1 LFDKKFV
8 FLLYIQNIEVK
19 GFEMV
24 EFLLITLVIS
34 ILAMMFGNGFGVVL
48 GLVGLCLSIVLLLI
62 YGLFAGFGVLFEGLY
77 LLLTNLSL
85 GGGIVLACL
94 LVAVVLFVFLKKKEI
109 I

>member
-1 LFDKKFV
+1 MFDKKFV

-62 YGLFAGFGVLFEGLY
+62 YWLFAGFGVLFGGLY

-94 LVAVVLFVFLKKKEI
+94 LVAVVLFVLKKKEI

>member
-1 LFDKKFV
+1 
-8 FLLYIQNIEVK
+8 
-19 GFEMV
+19 MV

-62 YGLFAGFGVLFEGLY
+62 YGLFAGFGVLFGGLY

-94 LVAVVLFVFLKKKEI
+94 LVAVVLLVFSPLNNSMELLSGRSVMCYSEKYE
-109 I
+109 